1 MSDPSAL
8 HFARNGRGA
17 RLPAGTPRH
26 AATGTVDPAEL
37 RILAQTIWC
46 LTVELPQNVLSAEV
60 RCALYAFCYTRVVS
74 NFHVSDFDLHRAA
87 DRRASWEL
95 EAVVLSGDLTQ
106 RRDNDGGPYQARIA
120 TR

>member
-1 MSDPSAL
+1 M
-8 HFARNGRGA
+8 
-17 RLPAGTPRH
+17 
-26 AATGTVDPAEL
+26 
-37 RILAQTIWC
+37 AQTIWC